1 MVFWVIL
8 AMLFI
13 QTFCFSTFQMAEAPS
28 AHGGKLPMG
37 QRATASKGSA
47 DADIEE
53 MLANLKA

>member
-1 MVFWVIL
+1 MWLKAFN
-8 AMLFI
+8 
-13 QTFCFSTFQMAEAPS
+13 FCFSTFQMAEAPS